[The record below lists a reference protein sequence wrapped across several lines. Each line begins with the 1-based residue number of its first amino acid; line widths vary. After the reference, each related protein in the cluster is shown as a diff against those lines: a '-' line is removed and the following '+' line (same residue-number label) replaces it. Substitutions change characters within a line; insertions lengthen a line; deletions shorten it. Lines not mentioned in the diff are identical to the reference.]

1 MGKTKKR
8 ILRQE
13 GRVPRTEAQ
22 GLGICIS
29 VIIKYILLKTVG
41 LLLDFDSISHTQL
54 LVHGPFVSLVCV
66 QSFLLIHGGSKS
78 HYTQLS

>member
-41 LLLDFDSISHTQL
+41 LILDFYSISHTQP
-54 LVHGPFVSLVCV
+54 LVHGTFVSLVCV
-66 QSFLLIHGGSKS
+66 QSFLLFTVALKVTH
-78 HYTQLS
+78 TVN